1 MRSGVESSP
10 ERQADGVE
18 RVHVWAVLLVQAEA
32 YELQRGALLAQH
44 EVAVCAGGRR
54 GELEHRRE
62 VVGQLVDLPRNCVGM
77 SERDPHGYYYEK
89 QDAEEQDQD
98 RAGAAR
104 RGARGSRVGD
114 RARRGPPRPCRR
126 SWSMRLSTALLAAGG
141 SVQALGVPSDRRISN
156 EVIDELLAG
165 ASTEEEIAGPGGLL
179 AELTKRLVERAM
191 EVELTD
197 HVGYEPHLEPPG
209 GAENTRNGTTPKTLI
224 TEHGKVPI
232 DAPRDRDGSFEPKI
246 VRKRQRRFVGFDE
259 KILALYSRGLSTRD
273 IEAHLEEIYGVKVGR
288 DLISRVTDA
297 VMDDVREWGKRPLED
312 IYPIVFLDCM
322 VLKIR
327 EGGTVQR
334 RALYLALGVTLDGD
348 RDVLGMWF
356 QETEGAKFWMQVLTD
371 LKQRGVRDILIAC
384 VDGLTGFPEAIE
396 AIFPKT
402 TVQTCIVHL
411 IRNSLKYVPRR
422 EREQVARDLKPIYT
436 AKDADQAHAEL
447 EAFDEKW
454 GARFPVITQ
463 AWLNAWEHVI
473 PFLAFPDEVRRVI
486 YTTNAIEALNRQLR
500 KAIKTKGSFP
510 NEDAARKLVYL
521 ALQNAVP
528 QWTRTRNWTTA
539 LLAFK
544 IHFGD
549 RVPDTAN

>member
-1 MRSGVESSP
+1 MPTTTRSKISQKSSSRVLERDP
-10 ERQADGVE
+10 ELGALELGIAPGLPGDDRSELVE
-18 RVHVWAVLLVQAEA
+18 RAEIGA
-32 YELQRGALLAQH
+32 GQPGRGALAADPPPLPAGVVD
-44 EVAVCAGGRR
+44 EALERVADRR
-54 GELEHRRE
+54 
-62 VVGQLVDLPRNCVGM
+62 
-77 SERDPHGYYYEK
+77 
-89 QDAEEQDQD
+89 
-98 RAGAAR
+98 
-104 RGARGSRVGD
+104 
-114 RARRGPPRPCRR
+114 
-126 SWSMRLSTALLAAGG
+126 RLR
-141 SVQALGVPSDRRISN
+141 QALGMPSDKRISN
-156 EVIDELLAG
+156 ELLDELLAG

-197 HVGYEPHLEPPG
+197 HVGYEPHQEPPG
-209 GAENTRNGTTPKTLI
+209 GAGNTRNGTTPKTLI
-224 TEHGKVPI
+224 CEHGKVGI
-232 DAPRDRDGSFEPKI
+232 DAPRDRDGSFAPKI
-246 VRKRQRRFVGFDE
+246 VKKRQRRFVGFDD

-327 EGGTVQR
+327 DGGTVQR

-356 QETEGAKFWMQVLTD
+356 QESEGAKFWMQVLDD

-411 IRNSLKYVPRR
+411 IRSSLKYVPRR

-436 AKDADQAHAEL
+436 AVDADQAQAEL

-454 GARFPVITQ
+454 GTRFPVITQ
-463 AWLNAWEHVI
+463 AWLNAWEYVI
-473 PFLAFPDEVRRVI
+473 PFLAFPPEVRRVI

-500 KAIKTKGSFP
+500 KAIKTKGHFP
-510 NEDAARKLVYL
+510 NEDAARKLIYL

-528 QWTRTRNWTTA
+528 QWTRTRNWTVA

-549 RVPDTAN
+549 RVPDTAS

>member
-1 MRSGVESSP
+1 MSTTTRSRTTRKSRS
-10 ERQADGVE
+10 
-18 RVHVWAVLLVQAEA
+18 VL
-32 YELQRGALLAQH
+32 
-44 EVAVCAGGRR
+44 
-54 GELEHRRE
+54 
-62 VVGQLVDLPRNCVGM
+62 
-77 SERDPHGYYYEK
+77 ERDPGLEALGFGIAPGLSG
-89 QDAEEQDQD
+89 DDRSELVERAEIG
-98 RAGAAR
+98 AGQPR
-104 RGARGSRVGD
+104 RGAPVAD
-114 RARRGPPRPCRR
+114 PPT
-126 SWSMRLSTALLAAGG
+126 LSPGLVDEAVERAAGRRRLRH
-141 SVQALGVPSDRRISN
+141 ALEGPSDRRISD

-165 ASTEEEIAGPGGLL
+165 ASSEEEIAGSGGLL
-179 AELTKRLVERAM
+179 AQLTKRLVERAL

-197 HVGYEPHLEPPG
+197 HVGYEPHCEPPG
-209 GAENTRNGTTPKTLI
+209 GTGNTRNGTTPKTLI
-224 TEHGKVPI
+224 SEHGKVQI

-259 KILALYSRGLSTRD
+259 KILALYSRGLSVRD
-273 IEAHLEEIYGVKVGR
+273 IRAHLAELYGVQVSP

-297 VMDDVREWGKRPLED
+297 VMDDVREWAKRPLED
-312 IYPIVFLDCM
+312 TYPIVFLDCM

-327 EGGTVQR
+327 EGGSVQR

-371 LKQRGVRDILIAC
+371 LKTRGVRDILICC
-384 VDGLTGFPEAIE
+384 VDGLSGFPEAIE

-411 IRNSLKYVPRR
+411 IRSSLRYVPRR

-436 AKDADQAHAEL
+436 AKDADQAQAEL

-454 GARFPVITQ
+454 GQRFPVITQ
-463 AWLNAWEHVI
+463 AWLNAWEHVT
-473 PFLAFPDEVRRVI
+473 PFLAFPPEVRRVI

-510 NEDAARKLVYL
+510 TEDAARKLVYL

-544 IHFGD
+544 IHFGE